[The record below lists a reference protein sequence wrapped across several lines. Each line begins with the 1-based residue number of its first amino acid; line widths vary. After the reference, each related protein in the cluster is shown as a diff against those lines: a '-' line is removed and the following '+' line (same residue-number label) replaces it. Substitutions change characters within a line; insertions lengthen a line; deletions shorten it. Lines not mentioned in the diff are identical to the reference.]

1 MRCVITGVA
10 GFVGSTLCDKLLSL
24 GHQVVGIDCFTE
36 YYARPIK
43 ERNLVHA
50 RAHPAFTFIEDS
62 LLTCDLHSL
71 LDGAEWVFHQAAQA
85 GVRKSWG
92 SYFETYTNCN
102 VLATQRL
109 LEQCRQN
116 SSLKRFVYASS
127 SSVYGDAESFPTPE
141 TVNPRPVSPYGVTKL
156 AAEHLA
162 CLYATEFGLP
172 TVSLR
177 YFTVYG
183 PRQRPDMAFN
193 RFISDALAGRTL
205 TVYGDGEQSRDFT
218 FIEDIV
224 AANILAAERG
234 EHGGVYNLGGGTQ
247 ATVNQVLD
255 IMRSELGDFAVQYLE
270 RQAGDARHTSAD
282 TRLART
288 VLGFAP
294 VVDLKEGIRR
304 EVQWLREC
312 HAEGLNSKRS

>member
-10 GFVGSTLCDKLLSL
+10 GFVGSTLCDKLLAL
-24 GHQVVGIDCFTE
+24 GHEVVGIDSFTE
-36 YYARPIK
+36 YYSREVK
-43 ERNLVHA
+43 ERNLANA
-50 RAHPAFTFIEDS
+50 RANPAFRFIEDS
-62 LLTCDLHSL
+62 LLTVNLEQL
-71 LDGAEWVFHQAAQA
+71 LAGAEWVFHQAAQA

-92 SYFETYTNCN
+92 SYFDTYTACN

-109 LEQCRQN
+109 LEQCRQVP
-116 SSLKRFVYASS
+116 SIQRIVYASS
-127 SSVYGDAESFPTPE
+127 SSVYGNAESFPTPE
-141 TVNPRPVSPYGVTKL
+141 SVNPRPVSPYGVTKL

-193 RFISDALAGRTL
+193 RFISDALSGREL

-218 FIEDIV
+218 YIDDIV

-234 EHGGVYNLGGGTQ
+234 EKGGVYNLGGGTQ
-247 ATVNQVLD
+247 ATVNQVLQ
-255 IMRSELGDFAVQYLE
+255 ILRTELGDLSVRYHE
-270 RQAGDARHTSAD
+270 RQAGDARHTGAD
-282 TRLART
+282 TTRART

-294 VVDLKEGIRR
+294 TVSLEEGIRR
-304 EVQWLREC
+304 EVQWMRQC
-312 HAEGLNSKRS
+312 RSEGIRFTS

>member
-10 GFVGSTLCDKLLSL
+10 GFVGSTLCDKLLAL
-24 GHQVVGIDCFTE
+24 GHEVVGIDSFTE
-36 YYARPIK
+36 YYSREVK
-43 ERNLVHA
+43 ERNLAHA
-50 RAHPAFTFIEDS
+50 RANPAFRFIEDS
-62 LLTCDLHSL
+62 LLTVNLEQL

-92 SYFETYTNCN
+92 SYFDTYTACN

-109 LEQCRQN
+109 LEQCRQVP
-116 SSLKRFVYASS
+116 SIQRIVYASS
-127 SSVYGDAESFPTPE
+127 SSVYGNAESFPTPE
-141 TVNPRPVSPYGVTKL
+141 SVNPRPVSPYGVTKL

-193 RFISDALAGRTL
+193 RFISDALSGREL

-218 FIEDIV
+218 YIDDIV

-234 EHGGVYNLGGGTQ
+234 EKGGVYNLGGGTQ
-247 ATVNQVLD
+247 ATVNQVLQ
-255 IMRSELGDFAVQYLE
+255 ILRTELGDLSVRYHE
-270 RQAGDARHTSAD
+270 RQAGDARHTGAD
-282 TRLART
+282 TTRART

-294 VVDLKEGIRR
+294 TVSLEEGIRR
-304 EVQWLREC
+304 EVQWMRQC
-312 HAEGLNSKRS
+312 RSEGIRFTS